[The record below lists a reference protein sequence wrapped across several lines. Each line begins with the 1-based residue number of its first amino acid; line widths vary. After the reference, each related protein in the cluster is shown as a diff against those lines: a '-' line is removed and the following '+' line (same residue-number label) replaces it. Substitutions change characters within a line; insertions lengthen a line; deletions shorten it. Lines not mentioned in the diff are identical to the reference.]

1 MRSMQNPI
9 PRETESK
16 KSKKK
21 KKNRLPYSSFGYFSS
36 SSFPSR
42 KKHFPHLAGFVAA
55 GGLGGG
61 RVPVSVPEV
70 EVLDDGDTARKAK
83 YVSQKDQ

>member
-1 MRSMQNPI
+1 MRSMQHSI
-9 PRETESK
+9 PTGTET
-16 KSKKK
+16 KKK
-21 KKNRLPYSSFGYFSS
+21 KRNELPHFPFAYFSS
-36 SSFPSR
+36 SSPSR
-42 KKHFPHLAGFVAA
+42 KFPLHLAGFVAA

-61 RVPVSVPEV
+61 RVPVGVPEV